1 MNASSHELAV
11 RMADLA
17 RNTALPR
24 NIDDVLAGV
33 TTAVVEMIPATDTC
47 GVLLIGKGR
56 KFSSLYR
63 TSDLIYKLDA
73 LQEEF
78 GEGPCISAAVDELI
92 VRTDDFAQE
101 QRWPR
106 YSPAMVDLGVRSG
119 LSFKLYTGATTAGAL
134 NLFSLRPHAF
144 NGESEAIGAVLAAH
158 AASAIIASRH
168 GEQLEAALNTRD
180 TIGQAKGVNMER
192 FNVDA
197 VRAFDMLR
205 ELSQSTNT
213 RLIDIAQRV
222 IETRDA

>member
-1 MNASSHELAV
+1 M
-11 RMADLA
+11 
-17 RNTALPR
+17 
-24 NIDDVLAGV
+24 DV
-33 TTAVVEMIPATDTC
+33 
-47 GVLLIGKGR
+47 
-56 KFSSLYR
+56 
-63 TSDLIYKLDA
+63 
-73 LQEEF
+73 
-78 GEGPCISAAVDELI
+78 LI

-119 LSFKLYTGATTAGAL
+119 LSFKLYTSATTAGAL
-134 NLFSLRPHAF
+134 NLFSLRSHAF

-158 AASAIIASRH
+158 AASAVIASRH

-180 TIGQAKGVNMER
+180 TIGQAKGVIMER